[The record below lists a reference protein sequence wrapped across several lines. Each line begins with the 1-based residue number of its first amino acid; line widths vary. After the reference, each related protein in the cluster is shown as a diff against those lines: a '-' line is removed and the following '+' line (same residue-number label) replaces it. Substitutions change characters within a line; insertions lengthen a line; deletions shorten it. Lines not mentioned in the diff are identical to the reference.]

1 MHGTSLKNRQGFTLV
16 EIMVTMA
23 ILAILA
29 VVSMV
34 YLTQYVN
41 KTKCGEVETSAHETL
56 LAAVRF
62 AAENSAQ
69 PPGNAT
75 ALGISLPAS
84 VAAVTVGYN
93 ATATSPISVLGTA
106 VGNKC
111 PDGTNFTLG
120 ENQANG
126 QWN

>member
-1 MHGTSLKNRQGFTLV
+1 MYGIVLKSRQGFTLV
-16 EIMVTMA
+16 EIMITMA

-34 YLTQYVN
+34 YLTTYVN
-41 KTKCGEVETSAHETL
+41 KTKCSEVETAVHETM
-56 LAAVRF
+56 LAAVRY
-62 AAENSAQ
+62 AAEHNAQ

-84 VAAVTVGYN
+84 VAGVTVSYN
-93 ATATSPISVLGTA
+93 ATATSPITVSGTA

-111 PDGTNFTLG
+111 PDGTTFTLG
-120 ENQANG
+120 ENEASG
-126 QWN
+126 SW